1 MESNGKLSLLSGLT
15 SEEEIHIRDNLLKT
29 RFKNGIV
36 YNDTDVEEI
45 RKKLAETI

>member
-1 MESNGKLSLLSGLT
+1 LVSGL
-15 SEEEIHIRDNLLKT
+15 SKEQLKFYPDNLLKT
-29 RFKNGIV
+29 RFKNGVV